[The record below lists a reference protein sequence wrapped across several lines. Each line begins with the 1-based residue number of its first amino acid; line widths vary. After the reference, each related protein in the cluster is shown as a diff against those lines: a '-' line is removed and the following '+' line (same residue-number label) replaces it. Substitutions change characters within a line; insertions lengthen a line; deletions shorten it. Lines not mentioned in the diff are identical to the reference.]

1 MSTIKKL
8 QTEDVSSTRTLLHE
22 SIPVTGSLISG
33 TYGTTSDV
41 RGLNIKT
48 YDHGMFQSVF
58 DYPFLSSSANHIFD
72 IAYGVY
78 EDSDRYPA
86 TLASGTVDKHNI
98 YHEMAQVLYGF
109 DVTASIEPFKVSGS
123 YESAGTVI
131 PDRDWETP

>member
-22 SIPVTGSLISG
+22 SIPITGSLVSG
-33 TYGTTSDV
+33 TYEASANA

-48 YDHGMFQSVF
+48 YDHGMFQSVY

-72 IAYGVY
+72 ITYGVY

-86 TLASGTVDKHNI
+86 SLASGSVDKHNI
-98 YHEMAQVLYGF
+98 YHEMAQMLYGL
-109 DVTASIEPFKVSGS
+109 GS
-123 YESAGTVI
+123 
-131 PDRDWETP
+131 